1 MSDPTLC
8 DFLPW
13 DTDHFGLRI
22 GRVNRRHLTEV
33 SVQEIVEWQNSEAI
47 ECLYFLADFDDPET
61 ARLAQAYNFQLVDI
75 RITLEWTSGRGQL
88 ARFDPDSQLTMRSF
102 QPADI
107 PILAEI
113 ARESHTDT
121 RFFFDQNFPR
131 DKSEALYE
139 VWIRHSCEGLSDRVV
154 TACVDGQVAGYI
166 VCKILDDASG
176 QIGLVG
182 VAEQSRGKGV
192 GKSLVNAALDWF
204 AGRNIRSVQ
213 VVTQGR
219 NIAAQRLYQ
228 KCGFATRSVQLW
240 YHRWA
245 SV

>member
-1 MSDPTLC
+1 MSNLALC

-22 GRVNRRHLTEV
+22 GRVNRRHLTEA

-102 QPADI
+102 QPADV
-107 PILAEI
+107 PILMEI
-113 ARESHTDT
+113 AKKSHTDT

-131 DKSEALYE
+131 EKCESLYE
-139 VWIRHSCEGLSDRVV
+139 IWVRGSCENPADQVLVAEVGGLTV
-154 TACVDGQVAGYI
+154 GYI
-166 VCKILDDASG
+166 TFKVTDETEG
-176 QIGLVG
+176 QISLVG
-182 VAEQSRGKGV
+182 IEKQARGKGV

-204 AGRNIRSVQ
+204 AGRNVRSVQ
-213 VVTQGR
+213 VITQGR
-219 NIAAQRLYQ
+219 NVAAQRLYQ

-245 SV
+245 SI